1 MVAKLQ
7 VETAIPAWHALKPL
21 KPLLLRLFRA
31 TSEISFVGIWG
42 RKWSMQLQGIRSE
55 NKIQHYSGDNVLVLP
70 SEFILFLFPLL
81 VRLFL
86 GRE

>member
-21 KPLLLRLFRA
+21 KPLLLHLFRA

-42 RKWSMQLQGIRSE
+42 RKWSMQLQGIRM
-55 NKIQHYSGDNVLVLP
+55 KTRYSINSRDNVLVLP